1 MLLWL
6 DQEAAPSPLFSAA
19 VSENDQHPVVRLSG
33 ARSRKT
39 FERLPG
45 LPRPAARPP
54 ALPPRS
60 EHPSRAASRSD
71 ARRPR
76 APSPRSLENRNNAQ
90 GKKQERHP
98 EKHRKLDGHLG
109 YFVRPVVPVPHSPML
124 AARCVGINFVCA
136 PGYFAVG
143 GNASKRS
150 PNPPS
155 AWSRRRASRPLLS
168 PLPKVRHQVRQAVAG
183 FRNLRPSVAP
193 RCSNGSTFDPR

>member
-1 MLLWL
+1 MHRPSTLLRL
-6 DQEAAPSPLFSAA
+6 DQEAAPSPLFVAP

-45 LPRPAARPP
+45 LPRPAAGPP
-54 ALPPRS
+54 AVPPRS

-76 APSPRSLENRNNAQ
+76 APSPRSLENRNNAK

-109 YFVRPVVPVPHSPML
+109 SFVRPVVPIPHSPML
-124 AARCVGINFVCA
+124 AARCVGIKFACA
-136 PGYFAVG
+136 PAI
-143 GNASKRS
+143 
-150 PNPPS
+150 
-155 AWSRRRASRPLLS
+155 S
-168 PLPKVRHQVRQAVAG
+168 PLAG
-183 FRNLRPSVAP
+183 TRRSEVPIHPVPCQGA
-193 RCSNGSTFDPR
+193 